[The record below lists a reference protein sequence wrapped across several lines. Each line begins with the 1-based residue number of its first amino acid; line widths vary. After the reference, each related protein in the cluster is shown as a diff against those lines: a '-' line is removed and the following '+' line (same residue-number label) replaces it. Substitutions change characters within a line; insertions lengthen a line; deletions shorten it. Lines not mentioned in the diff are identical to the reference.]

1 MSVKDEVIQ
10 AAKATAE
17 IYEAIMAPG
26 TTIEKIMPVVGKL
39 VVALT
44 EYEDFKAMSPEDRK
58 LAIID
63 VSIEVANMMKD
74 KFIKYSDEA

>member
-1 MSVKDEVIQ
+1 MSVKDEVMQ

-26 TTIEKIMPVVGKL
+26 TSIEKIMPIVGKL

-44 EYEDFKAMSPEDRK
+44 EYEDFKAMTPEDRK